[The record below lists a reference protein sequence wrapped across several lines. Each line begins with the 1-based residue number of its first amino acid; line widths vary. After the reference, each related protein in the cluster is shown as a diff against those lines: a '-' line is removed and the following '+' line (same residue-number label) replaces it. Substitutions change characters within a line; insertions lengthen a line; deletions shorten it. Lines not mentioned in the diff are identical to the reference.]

1 MGIFEQMAQYGHEQL
16 VFCYDKSTGLRAI
29 IAIHDTTLGPA
40 LGGLR
45 MWPYERE
52 EDAITDVLRL
62 ARGMTYKNSAMGL
75 NLGGGKAVLWGDPHT
90 DKSEELFRAF
100 GKFVETLGGRYI
112 TAEDVGTTVED
123 MNYVLMETDHA
134 CGRAEVSGD
143 PSPVTAYG
151 VFMGIKA
158 CVKQVFGTEELK
170 GKKIAVQGL
179 GKVGYHLCRYLHEA
193 GAELIVTDIDPE
205 AVERAKQEFGAKAV
219 APDEIYT
226 VECDIF
232 APCALGAILNDDT
245 IPGLKCRIVAGAA
258 NNQLKEPRHGN
269 MLRERGILYAPDFV
283 INGGGVINVAEE
295 YHPQGYSRERA
306 LKRVETIYDKLLRVF
321 QIAEERKIS
330 TAEAADVMAEE
341 RMHRIHQLN
350 RIYLAE

>member
-62 ARGMTYKNSAMGL
+62 SRGMTYKNSAMGL
-75 NLGGGKAVLWGDPHT
+75 NLGGGKAVLWGDPRT

-100 GKFVETLGGRYI
+100 GKFVESLGGRYI
-112 TAEDVGTTVED
+112 TAEDVGTTVAD
-123 MNYVLMETDHA
+123 MNYVMMETDHV
-134 CGRAEVSGD
+134 CGREEVSGD

-158 CVKQVFGTEELK
+158 CVKHVFGSEDLK
-170 GKKIAVQGL
+170 GKKVAVQGL
-179 GKVGYHLCRYLHEA
+179 GKVGYHLCKHLHEA

-205 AVERAKQEFGAKAV
+205 LVEKAKAEFGAKAV
-219 APDEIYT
+219 APDEIYS

-232 APCALGAILNDDT
+232 SPCALGAILNDET
-245 IPGLKCRIVAGAA
+245 IPKLKCKIVAGAA
-258 NNQLKEPRHGN
+258 NNQLKEPRHGD
-269 MLRERGILYAPDFV
+269 MLRKRGILYAPDFV

-295 YHPQGYSRERA
+295 YHPQGYDRERA
-306 LKRVETIYDKLLRVF
+306 LKRVATIYDKLLRVF
-321 QIAEERKIS
+321 KIAEERNIS

-341 RMHRIHQLN
+341 RMRKIHQLN